1 MLGTRLKELRKERG
15 LTQQQVANVLSISAR
30 GYTYYELGTNE
41 PSLSALKKLSDF
53 FNCSIDYLV
62 GREDDFGNITIQ
74 NENTAPALTEQ
85 ERQLLDDFRHVDM
98 RNRDRISV
106 YAHLR
111 REEYE
116 EERNHKRQW

>member
-74 NENTAPALTEQ
+74 NENAAPALT
-85 ERQLLDDFRHVDM
+85 D
-98 RNRDRISV
+98 
-106 YAHLR
+106 
-111 REEYE
+111 
-116 EERNHKRQW
+116 EERRWLEKYRKLDFGNKLSVNGYIDAQLDYQEKHKNWKL